1 MSNAVSTTNVPDN
14 ASPFSVDDFQTR
26 TNVSRETLAHLERY
40 GALLEKWQKAINL
53 VGNSTI
59 PDLWRRHMLDSWQ
72 LLSCVS
78 QTSGNWLD
86 LGSGAGFPALVV
98 AIVSDFEVHAVESD
112 QRKCLFMQNV
122 SRETLADLIVHRNR
136 IEEMAPFS
144 ADVISAR
151 ALAPL
156 EKLLE
161 YANPFAHEKTEFL
174 FLKGQDVDE
183 ELTKASKCWNMR
195 IEKYRSLTSDD
206 GCIVKLTEVSRHS

>member
-1 MSNAVSTTNVPDN
+1 MSDN
-14 ASPFSVDDFQTR
+14 SRLFTAEDFQAR
-26 TNVSRETLAHLERY
+26 TNVSRETLDHLRRY

-53 VGNSTI
+53 VGKSTL

-78 QTSGNWLD
+78 MPKGTWLD

-98 AIVSDFEVHAVESD
+98 AIGTEFEVHAVESD

-122 SRETLADLIVHRNR
+122 SRETLAGLTVHRAR
-136 IEEMAPFS
+136 IEALPPFPV
-144 ADVISAR
+144 DVISAR

-161 YANPFAHEKTEFL
+161 YAAPFVHSKTEFL

-183 ELTKASKCWNMR
+183 ELTNASKCWNMQV
-195 IEKYRSLTSDD
+195 EKHRSLTSDD

>member
-1 MSNAVSTTNVPDN
+1 M
-14 ASPFSVDDFQTR
+14 
-26 TNVSRETLAHLERY
+26 
-40 GALLEKWQKAINL
+40 LEKWQKAINL
-53 VGNSTI
+53 VGKSTL

-78 QTSGNWLD
+78 ISKGAWLD

-98 AIVSDFEVHAVESD
+98 AITTDFEVHAVESD

-122 SRETLADLIVHRNR
+122 SRETFAGLTTHRAR
-136 IEEMAPFS
+136 IEALPPFVV
-144 ADVISAR
+144 DVISAR

-161 YANPFAHEKTEFL
+161 YAAPFAHSKTEFL

-183 ELTKASKCWNMR
+183 ELTKASKCWNMQV
-195 IEKYRSLTSDD
+195 EKYRSLTSDD

>member
-1 MSNAVSTTNVPDN
+1 MPDN
-14 ASPFSVDDFQTR
+14 SSLFSADDFQEQ
-26 TNVSRETLAHLERY
+26 TNVSRETLAHLKLY

-53 VGNSTI
+53 VGKSTI

-78 QTSGNWLD
+78 PTQGSWLD

-98 AIVSDFEVHAVESD
+98 AIASDFEVHAVESD

-122 SRETLADLIVHRNR
+122 SRETLANLSVHRAR
-136 IEEMAPFS
+136 IEELSPFS
-144 ADVISAR
+144 CDIISAR

-161 YANPFAHEKTEFL
+161 YASPFAHAKTEFL

-183 ELTKASKCWNMR
+183 ELTKASKCWNMQV
-195 IEKYRSLTSDD
+195 EKYRSLTSDD